1 MWFVERKMTGGVWRW
16 QAECHIYQNGPD
28 DPKEAASA
36 RARNEAI
43 SLASNLPRDGGRLRI
58 RKQP

>member
-1 MWFVERKMTGGVWRW
+1 MWLVERKMMGGPWRW
-16 QAECHIYQNGPD
+16 QAECYIYQNGPD
-28 DPKEAASA
+28 DRAASA

-43 SLASNLPRDGGRLRI
+43 SLASNMLRGGGRIRI